1 MSDDPA
7 SELRNRIDAIEEA
20 YEFMLAYA
28 AQGLDRD
35 DITDAGGI
43 RKFLAN
49 AAEALDG
56 LYQIVQQRAGS
67 VPTIDDQWIDFLE
80 ILKTDAARAQTLFA
94 FALSQPIL
102 GSELIDNLNATNHV
116 RTLLT
121 DIFLLDSA
129 FDAHENA

>member
-1 MSDDPA
+1 MSETPET
-7 SELRNRIDAIEEA
+7 ELRNRIDAIEEA

-35 DITDAGGI
+35 DATEAGGI

-49 AAEALDG
+49 AVAALDG
-56 LYQIVQQRAGS
+56 LPEIVEQRADS
-67 VPTIDDQWIDFLE
+67 VATIGDQWAGFLE
-80 ILKTDAARAQTLFA
+80 ILKTDAAKARTLFA

-102 GSELIDNLNATNHV
+102 GSELIDNLNATNHI

-129 FDAHENA
+129 FDAHDKA

>member
-1 MSDDPA
+1 MSESPDT
-7 SELRNRIDAIEEA
+7 EFRNRIDAIEEA
-20 YEFMLAYA
+20 YEYMLAYA

-35 DITDAGGI
+35 DKAEEGGI

-49 AAEALDG
+49 AIDALDG
-56 LYQIVQQRAGS
+56 LHHVVEERVNS
-67 VPTIDDQWIDFLE
+67 VSTIDDQWTDYLT
-80 ILKTDAARAQTLFA
+80 ILKSDAARAQTLLA
-94 FALSQPIL
+94 FTLSQPIL
-102 GSELIDNLNATNHV
+102 SSELIDNLNATNHI

>member
-35 DITDAGGI
+35 DKSDAGGI

-49 AAEALDG
+49 ASEALEG
-56 LYQIVQQRAGS
+56 LDRVVQERAGS
-67 VPTIDDQWIDFLE
+67 APTIDDQWTDFLE
-80 ILKTDAARAQTLFA
+80 IFKTDAARAQTLFD

-129 FDAHENA
+129 FDAHDKA

>member
-1 MSDDPA
+1 MSDDPVL
-7 SELRNRIDAIEEA
+7 ELRNRIDAIEEA

-35 DITDAGGI
+35 DKSEAGGI

-49 AAEALDG
+49 AVEALDG
-56 LYQIVQQRAGS
+56 LHQVVQERAGS
-67 VPTIDDQWIDFLE
+67 VPTIADQWTDYLE
-80 ILKTDAARAQTLFA
+80 ILKTDAARAQKLFA
-94 FALSQPIL
+94 FALSQPVL
-102 GSELIDNLNATNHV
+102 GSELIDNLNATNHI

-129 FDAHENA
+129 FEAHDNV